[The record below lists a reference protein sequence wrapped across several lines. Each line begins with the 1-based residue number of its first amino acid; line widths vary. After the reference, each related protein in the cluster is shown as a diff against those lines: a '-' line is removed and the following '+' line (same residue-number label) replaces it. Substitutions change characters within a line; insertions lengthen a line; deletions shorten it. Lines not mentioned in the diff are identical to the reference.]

1 MRGPGAARSLLLLIG
16 LAVLGALSACP
27 TVDVGE
33 TPVAPPPC
41 RPSFQTFMEPGGI
54 WDVAINPPDQAKSCV
69 AMNGCHTS
77 DTGRSALR
85 LIPMPTSD
93 ADWQLNYEVVTRF
106 LNCSQPEASPFITK
120 PEAGTDPH
128 VGGDLW
134 MCDSA
139 NCEPENTIIQ
149 WINAR

>member
-1 MRGPGAARSLLLLIG
+1 MRGPGAAHSLLLLIG
-16 LAVLGALSACP
+16 LVGLSACP

-41 RPSFQTFMEPGGI
+41 RPSFQKFMEPGGV
-54 WDVAINPPDQAKSCV
+54 WDLAINPPDQTKSCV

-77 DTGRSALR
+77 DTGRSSLR
-85 LIPMPTSD
+85 LIPNPMSD
-93 ADWQLNYEVVTRF
+93 SDWQLNYEVVTRF
-106 LNCSQPEASPFITK
+106 LNCSQPEASPLITK
-120 PEAGTDPH
+120 PEAGPDPH

-134 MCDSA
+134 TCNSA
-139 NCEPENTIIQ
+139 SCEPEKTIID